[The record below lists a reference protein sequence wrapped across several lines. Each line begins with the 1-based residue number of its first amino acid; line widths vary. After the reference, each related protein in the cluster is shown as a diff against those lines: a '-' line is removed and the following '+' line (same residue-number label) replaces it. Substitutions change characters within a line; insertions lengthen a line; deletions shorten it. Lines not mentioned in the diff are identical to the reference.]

1 MEGEWRRNVLLRG
14 PIHPSPPLTMEKS
27 ANEDGKSKSTR
38 SFFPIYGKTKQSV
51 LSISF
56 DSSSFLSGEVY

>member
-1 MEGEWRRNVLLRG
+1 
-14 PIHPSPPLTMEKS
+14 MEKS

-56 DSSSFLSGEVY
+56 DSFAFYKDKCIGPRRPIYSKLQF